1 MDSRDEPLS
10 AGDAVTLSVSNPQP
24 AQPAD
29 DHSIS
34 FHDILHALNPLQ
46 YIPVVGTI
54 YRAVTGDQ
62 IPELLRR
69 GGSLLVST
77 LMGGPVGA
85 ITNIATTILEKITGF
100 DIDKTMQT
108 AMGGHTSAAPSPTSA
123 PATTDSATALLQLP
137 PAVAVADMASKP
149 LSSAQL
155 AAYGVGTSKD
165 GTMTMGAVSGA
176 DVLNTLE
183 LKRVQDASAA
193 YGRAQKGG
201 GSAAAGTAA

>member
-1 MDSRDEPLS
+1 MNSRDEPLS

-108 AMGGHTSAAPSPTSA
+108 AMGAHIGGALTNVCSGDDGLRDG
-123 PATTDSATALLQLP
+123 ATASATGRNRRRHGQQ
-137 PAVAVADMASKP
+137 AVV
-149 LSSAQL
+149 
-155 AAYGVGTSKD
+155 VGTTR
-165 GTMTMGAVSGA
+165 GLRRRHVP
-176 DVLNTLE
+176 
-183 LKRVQDASAA
+183 
-193 YGRAQKGG
+193 GRNNDHGCRQRRRRIEHA
-201 GSAAAGTAA
+201 